1 MAGLMEGKSVVVT
14 GAGRGIGLAIAQLMA
29 SEGGSVVINDLGVSL
44 TGDKEGDDPA
54 SEAAAAI
61 RASGGQAIA
70 NGESVAGWDSAE
82 RIVGA
87 ALEAFGRIDAVV
99 NCAGIIRDRMFHR
112 MEPSDW
118 SDVID
123 VHLNGSFYMSRAAAP
138 HFREQESGAYVHIT
152 SNSGLIGALGQASY
166 SAAKAGIVGLSRSIA
181 IDMAKFNVRSNC
193 LSPAA
198 YSRMV
203 ASMSGEDNS
212 ELVEAA
218 KASMSPEQIAPLAVL
233 LASDA
238 AASITGQILG
248 ARGNEMYLFNQSR
261 PIRTLHRGDGW
272 TPQALADQLVP
283 AWQSSFTPLERGR
296 DVFPWD
302 AI

>member
-1 MAGLMEGKSVVVT
+1 MDGLMEGKSVVVT

-29 SEGGSVVINDLGVSL
+29 SEGASVVINDLGVSL

-54 SEAAAAI
+54 SEAAAEI

-70 NGESVAGWDSAE
+70 NGESVASWESAE

-123 VHLNGSFYMSRAAAP
+123 VHLNGTFYMSRAAAP
-138 HFREQESGAYVHIT
+138 HFREQGSGAYVHIT

-166 SAAKAGIVGLSRSIA
+166 AAAKAGIVGLSRSIA

-203 ASMSGEDNS
+203 ASMSGDDNS
-212 ELVEAA
+212 QLVEAA

-302 AI
+302 PI